1 MYIFKP
7 FKNTYIIYIIKN
19 SMILLNKD
27 IDTKKISI
35 LNKYKYSNEYTF
47 IPIKYDKKD
56 FVIQTPKLYNN
67 YGVNDKFK
75 NKYID
80 LSFQNIENDDN
91 IKDFLKILDKIDKLI
106 KKTYN
111 TENFIR
117 IYNGIQYIRLKIND
131 KSLFFDNRRNTVDE
145 IYRNTYGNY
154 IICLNGLWINK
165 DKITYQWNLLQ
176 AKIDLPLYLDRYSF
190 IDSNKKIPPPPPLP
204 PPSKPKKNNIIIKKN
219 PKPKKTNSSFSPT
232 VEELQN
238 ILIKFKKNL

>member
-1 MYIFKP
+1 
-7 FKNTYIIYIIKN
+7 
-19 SMILLNKD
+19 MILLTKD
-27 IDTKKISI
+27 IDIKKISI

-67 YGVNDKFK
+67 FGVNNKFK

-80 LSFQNIENDDN
+80 VSFQNIENDNN
-91 IKDFLKILDKIDKLI
+91 IKEFLKILNKIDKLI
-106 KKTYN
+106 KKVYDTQH
-111 TENFIR
+111 FIR
-117 IYNGIQYIRLKIND
+117 NYNDINYIRLKIND
-131 KSLFFDNRRNTVDE
+131 KSLFFDNRRNIVNE

-176 AKIDLPLYLDRYSF
+176 AKIDLPLYLDNYSF
-190 IDSNKKIPPPPPLP
+190 IDPDIKIPLPPPLP
-204 PPSKPKKNNIIIKKN
+204 PPPKKPTKNNIVIKKKKN
-219 PKPKKTNSSFSPT
+219 LKPKEEKGGYSPT
-232 VEELQN
+232 VQELQN

>member
-1 MYIFKP
+1 MV
-7 FKNTYIIYIIKN
+7 
-19 SMILLNKD
+19 LLTKD
-27 IDTKKISI
+27 INTKKISI

-67 YGVNDKFK
+67 YGVNNKFK

-91 IKDFLKILDKIDKLI
+91 IKIFLKILDKIHKLI
-106 KKTYN
+106 KKIYN

-117 IYNGIQYIRLKIND
+117 IYNDVKYIRLKIND
-131 KSLFFDNRRNTVDE
+131 KSLFFDNRRNLVNE

-165 DKITYQWNLLQ
+165 EKITYQWNLLQ
-176 AKIDLPLYLDRYSF
+176 AKIDLPLHLDKYSF
-190 IDSNKKIPPPPPLP
+190 IDSDKKIPPPPPLP
-204 PPSKPKKNNIIIKKN
+204 PPPKKITKNNIIIKKN
-219 PKPKKTNSSFSPT
+219 NIKPKEENISSFSPT